1 MCRLS
6 AYFGAPICAAD
17 LVTKPNRSIVRQSF
31 DARERMSGDAA
42 TPGTWPLLVVWERKA
57 KGIAAGAVG
66 AVVLFWSALDAL
78 LCWQLSVRVD
88 SV

>member
-42 TPGTWPLLVVWERKA
+42 TPGALPLRVGWERKA
-57 KGIAAGAVG
+57 KGGAEGAMGAAFFCFGR
-66 AVVLFWSALDAL
+66 LWMLH
-78 LCWQLSVRVD
+78 CWLLSVQVD

>member
-42 TPGTWPLLVVWERKA
+42 TPGELGRQTAARGGG
-57 KGIAAGAVG
+57 KGVG
-66 AVVLFWSALDAL
+66 
-78 LCWQLSVRVD
+78 
-88 SV
+88 